1 MIARRLVLLAGLLAA
16 FAGAVTPAL
25 AATSFTDVED
35 EVMCD
40 TCNVPLNV
48 AESARADQLR
58 KEIRVKIARG
68 ESKQQIKDEL
78 KATYGDKILALPP
91 KSGFS
96 LAAYLVPI
104 LVALGLVALV
114 AILVPRW
121 RRRGGDGD
129 DHGASAPDLE
139 PDDARRLDAELAGF
153 DA

>member
-1 MIARRLVLLAGLLAA
+1 MSRLTGLVLAALLALA
-16 FAGAVTPAL
+16 LGAAGPAL
-25 AATSFTDVED
+25 GATSFTDVED

-40 TCNVPLNV
+40 TCNVPLNI
-48 AESARADQLR
+48 AESPRADQIR
-58 KEIRVKIARG
+58 KEIRAKIARG

-104 LVALGLVALV
+104 LAAAALAALGWVLVR
-114 AILVPRW
+114 RW
-121 RRRGGDGD
+121 RRRGPPDAELD
-129 DHGASAPDLE
+129 AAPDLL

>member
-1 MIARRLVLLAGLLAA
+1 MRRLTGLVLAALLALALGA
-16 FAGAVTPAL
+16 AGPAL
-25 AATSFTDVED
+25 GATSFTDVED

-40 TCNVPLNV
+40 TCNVPLNI
-48 AESARADQLR
+48 AESPRADQIR
-58 KEIRVKIARG
+58 KEIRAKIARG

-104 LVALGLVALV
+104 LAAAALAALGWVLVR
-114 AILVPRW
+114 RW
-121 RRRGGDGD
+121 RRRGPPDAELD
-129 DHGASAPDLE
+129 AAPDLL